1 MTDMKPEVMNGSGS
15 EQSYVVKGA
24 TLKCSQGDKESKL
37 NPTDHSIFIKNKPQ
51 ANIMDFKPNLNIK
64 PFGKCKSLA
73 NPTVAAATAA
83 NKGRLKKMP
92 CVPMITMPWL
102 NGKNDTIIDN
112 APALLNKSTNMC
124 IWCGKISIKEDGQ

>member
-1 MTDMKPEVMNGSGS
+1 MKPEVMNGSGS

-83 NKGRLKKMP
+83 NKGRLKMP